1 MISVFSA
8 EYPAQGATKTV
19 QGLPWEAR
27 LSRPALKG
35 NLAELRVTLTAG
47 GSVCSPALTRA
58 ENVFR
63 ANRALSLGEAV
74 PDHARPTFDRMAVG
88 LSCPLW
94 IAHTALTTTE
104 MISWWWSRL

>member
-47 GSVCSPALTRA
+47 GIGLFSGPYQGRKRFSSKPNLKPRRSRA
-58 ENVFR
+58 
-63 ANRALSLGEAV
+63 G
-74 PDHARPTFDRMAVG
+74 P
-88 LSCPLW
+88 C
-94 IAHTALTTTE
+94 TTD
-104 MISWWWSRL
+104 I